1 MNNQLQTY
9 KKVNINTMNRGK
21 IVVMLYGGGIT
32 FLKKAKKAI
41 NEKDYYQKGKFIQK
55 ALDIVNELNI
65 SLDME
70 KGEDVAKNLRQIY
83 LFLNRYLNKASIK
96 NDPKM
101 LDDVIEIFT
110 SLKSA
115 FEEIISRPEY
125 SEAQLINKKEQAQ
138 NAVRRYVQ
146 TLCRQRRRQNDNKQ
160 NISSVFSKPKA

>member
-41 NEKDYYQKGKFIQK
+41 SEKDYYQKGKFIQK

-125 SEAQLINKKEQAQ
+125 SEAQLINKKEQVQ
-138 NAVRRYVQ
+138 NAVRRYV
-146 TLCRQRRRQNDNKQ
+146 
-160 NISSVFSKPKA
+160 